1 MDRCG
6 TGPRS
11 FSASFWNPGVETEKT
26 AKKRR
31 KNEQKW
37 ARYGL
42 TQRVRAADLFV
53 TDRYMLLCGYPPF
66 PGDGA
71 EAIANVQ
78 SGKYSFPEK

>member
-1 MDRCG
+1 MSGR
-6 TGPRS
+6 
-11 FSASFWNPGVETEKT
+11 SASSCTDHSFGDHSFGSRFGPLRNRSPVSWV
-26 AKKRR
+26 
-31 KNEQKW
+31 
-37 ARYGL
+37 
-42 TQRVRAADLFV
+42 ADLFV